1 MSGALDQ
8 AAAGRSG
15 TPAAPG
21 AGAPLLEVKDLRMHI
36 FVRRGEVKAVD
47 GVNFSV
53 RRGESLG
60 IVGESGSGKSMTL
73 LSVMQV
79 LPQPGGRIVGGQ
91 ILFEGEDLLRKTAR
105 QMRDIRGNRI
115 AMITQDTLASLNPAL
130 TIGVQ
135 LREPLEVHLG
145 MRGKAA
151 NERALE
157 LLRHVQLSDP
167 ARQIRSYPHEM
178 SGGMRQ
184 RVVGAIAIGCKPS
197 LLLADEPT
205 TALDV
210 TVQAQYLRLLR
221 EIQKETDLGMIFVT
235 HDFGIVAKVC
245 DHVAVMYAGRIVET
259 AATRELFDRPLH
271 PYSSALMDCLPQRNL
286 DARLRTIPGHPPD
299 LAQLPPGCGFA
310 DRCSRVHE
318 RCRTEAPSLAEVA
331 PGHKVA
337 CWDVEG
343 AA

>member
-1 MSGALDQ
+1 MTAT
-8 AAAGRSG
+8 AGNGSS
-15 TPAAPG
+15 PV
-21 AGAPLLEVKDLRMHI
+21 LEVKDLRMHI
-36 FVRRGEVKAVD
+36 FVRRGVVKAID

-53 RRGESLG
+53 SRGESLG

-73 LSVMQV
+73 LSIMQV
-79 LPQPGGRIVGGQ
+79 LPQPGGKIMGGE
-91 ILFEGEDLLRKTAR
+91 ILFEGEDLLMKSPEE
-105 QMRDIRGNRI
+105 MRRIRGNRI

-135 LREPLEVHLG
+135 LKEPLEVHLD
-145 MRGKAA
+145 MHGKAA
-151 NERALE
+151 DARALE
-157 LLRHVQLSDP
+157 LLRHVQLTDP
-167 ARQIRSYPHEM
+167 ERQIDSYPHEM

-221 EIQKETDLGMIFVT
+221 QIQTETDLAMIFVT

-245 DHVAVMYAGRIVET
+245 DHVAVMYAGRIAET
-259 AATRELFDRPLH
+259 ATTRELFDHPLH

-286 DARLRTIPGHPPD
+286 DKRLRTIPGHPPD
-299 LAQLPPGCGFA
+299 LSQLPPGCGFA
-310 DRCSRVHE
+310 PRCPFVLE
-318 RCRTEAPSLAEVA
+318 RCRVEVPCLSEVT
-331 PGHKVA
+331 PGHQVA
-337 CWDVEG
+337 CWYVEG
-343 AA
+343 SA

>member
-1 MSGALDQ
+1 MAR
-8 AAAGRSG
+8 AADASRPMTTTGDPNS
-15 TPAAPG
+15 
-21 AGAPLLEVKDLRMHI
+21 PLLEVKDLRMHI
-36 FVRRGEVKAVD
+36 FVRRGAVKAID

-73 LSVMQV
+73 LSIMQV
-79 LPQPGGRIVGGQ
+79 LPQPGGQIVGGE
-91 ILFEGEDLLRKTAR
+91 ILFEGEDLLKKTPEE
-105 QMRDIRGNRI
+105 MRRIRGNRI

-135 LREPLEVHLG
+135 LKEPLEVHLDMHG
-145 MRGKAA
+145 RAA
-151 NERALE
+151 DTRALE
-157 LLRHVQLSDP
+157 LLQQMQLTDP
-167 ARQIRSYPHEM
+167 ARQIDSYPHEM

-184 RVVGAIAIGCKPS
+184 RVVGAIALGCKPS

-221 EIQKETDLGMIFVT
+221 QIQRETDLAMIFVT

-259 AATRELFDRPLH
+259 ATTRELFDHPMH
-271 PYSSALMDCLPQRNL
+271 PYSSALIDCLPQRNL
-286 DARLRTIPGHPPD
+286 DRRLRTIPGHPPD

-310 DRCSRVHE
+310 PRCPLVQDQCRV
-318 RCRTEAPSLAEVA
+318 EVPPLVEVT
-331 PGHKVA
+331 PGHQVA
-337 CWDVEG
+337 CWCVEG
-343 AA
+343 CA